1 MVIPGSSQVMG
12 AVLAGGQSRR
22 FGSDKALALLDGR
35 TLLDHAVAGLRA
47 ICAEVAVIGRGEVP
61 AGTLYGR
68 DRPGPGL
75 GPLGGIAGALHLAR
89 ERGFA
94 AVLTVPVDAGPVDAG
109 PVDAGAFAA
118 DMLGLLTPAPACCED
133 QPVIGLWPVA
143 ALEAVDGILA
153 GDGRH
158 SVLALAEA
166 LGARMVRLLV
176 PLANINT
183 PADLAALER
192 RA

>member
-1 MVIPGSSQVMG
+1 MVIPGSVQVMG

-22 FGSDKALALLDGR
+22 FGSDKALALLGGQ
-35 TLLDHAVAGLRA
+35 TLLDHAVRGLRA
-47 ICAEVAVIGRGEVP
+47 ICAEVAVIGRPQVS
-61 AGTLYGR
+61 AGTLMAP
-68 DRPGPGL
+68 DRPRAGM

-94 AVLTVPVDAGPVDAG
+94 AVLTVPVDAGAVDAD
-109 PVDAGAFAA
+109 V
-118 DMLGLLTPAPACCED
+118 LGLLTPAPACCED

-143 ALEAVDGILA
+143 ALGAVEDILA

-158 SVLALAEA
+158 SVLALAGA
-166 LGARMVRLLV
+166 LGARMVRLPV